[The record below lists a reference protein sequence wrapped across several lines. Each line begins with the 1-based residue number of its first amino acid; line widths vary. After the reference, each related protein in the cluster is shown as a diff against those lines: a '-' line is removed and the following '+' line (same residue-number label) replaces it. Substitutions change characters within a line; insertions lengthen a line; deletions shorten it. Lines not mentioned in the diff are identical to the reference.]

1 MTEIQLSPND
11 RDDILELLD
20 YALQK
25 KLEEPPE
32 RKGRYTWDNS
42 GYYKLRVHQLKQ
54 LIKGKKIYGDVR
66 QSSLGGIVG
75 DLIEEMENETNY

>member
-20 YALQK
+20 YALKK

-42 GYYKLRVHQLKQ
+42 GYYKLRIGQLKQ
-54 LIKGKKIYGDVR
+54 LIKGKRVYDTIS
-66 QSSLGGIVG
+66 QSSLGGLINDIVEG
-75 DLIEEMENETNY
+75 LDDNNY